1 MNIHP
6 LILVHEAIHKL
17 SLERF
22 VEGLT
27 YRDGKKMM
35 GHLKS
40 CHTTVEDIG
49 KVSQEAGIKTLSLTH
64 FTPFDDPQLA
74 DKEREEGARR
84 YFDGDVMVSRYLLVI

>member
-1 MNIHP
+1 M
-6 LILVHEAIHKL
+6 
-17 SLERF
+17 
-22 VEGLT
+22 
-27 YRDGKKMM
+27 
-35 GHLKS
+35 
-40 CHTTVEDIG
+40 EDIG